1 MLRKLC
7 YKIWAQLCIILI
19 KPGLIY
25 GSKYLSLTNTPFA
38 DFTDVTL
45 SIEDNNS
52 IPTDESSVMMP
63 TRKSE
68 GIDALSQ
75 VISKLYI
82 Q

>member
-1 MLRKLC
+1 MG
-7 YKIWAQLCIILI
+7 
-19 KPGLIY
+19 PN
-25 GSKYLSLTNTPFA
+25 SKYLSLTNTPLA
-38 DFTDVTL
+38 DFTYVTL
-45 SIEDNNS
+45 SDEYNNS